1 MVAISEEP
9 PIRGAQIL
17 NPASASK
24 PTHFHRSS
32 DLPCNPRGSFH
43 GWTGKQRAETSHL
56 FMLSCGRTPE
66 GLDDAV
72 MVQRTRSAAESNLGW
87 HESW

>member
-32 DLPCNPRGSFH
+32 GFPCNSRGSFR

-56 FMLSCGRTPE
+56 FMLFCGRTPE
-66 GLDDAV
+66 GPDDAV
-72 MVQRTRSAAESNLGW
+72 MVQRTRSAVESIPGW
-87 HESW
+87 REC